1 MGITGI
7 DDEKCI
13 SCGTC
18 LTVCRLFSRS
28 KENEDKIIFSVPQNP
43 LDCNLCGQCIA
54 ACPEDAILYEG
65 IGDAESFKG
74 VDHPEEIAYYDI
86 VYNLMR
92 ANRSIRSYK
101 KDKVPLEL
109 LKKVFAAMQM
119 APTGGN
125 MRLEKFY
132 IVSNR
137 EKLSAFSDAIIE
149 ELLKDP
155 MMGDRYGKLLPLM
168 RKRYK
173 IPVFLDAP
181 HVIFVTSSMRFS
193 SIDNNI
199 GIIITYGRLAAQAL
213 GLGTCCNGLSQAAMR
228 MNPELMKIIGIR
240 GKTKGVFDIGY
251 PNITFHRAPPRSS
264 KTVKGLEP

>member
-18 LTVCRLFSRS
+18 LTVCGLFSKS
-28 KENEDKIIFSVPQNP
+28 KENEDKIIFKVPQNP

-65 IGDAESFKG
+65 IGDAEAFEG
-74 VDHPEEIAYYDI
+74 VDHPEEIADYDT
-86 VYNLMR
+86 VYNIMR
-92 ANRSIRSYK
+92 ANRSVRSYK

-109 LKKVFAAMQM
+109 LKKVFAAMEM

-125 MRLEKFY
+125 MRMEKFT
-132 IVSNR
+132 IVSNQ
-137 EKLSAFSDAIIE
+137 EKLSAFSEAIIE

-155 MMGDRYGKLLPLM
+155 MMGERYGKLLPLM
-168 RKRYK
+168 RKRYR

-181 HVIFVTSSMRFS
+181 HVIFVTSAMRFS
-193 SIDNNI
+193 SMDNNI
-199 GIIITYGRLAAQAL
+199 GIMITYGRLAAQAL
-213 GLGTCCNGLSQAAMR
+213 GLGTCWNGLSQAAMR
-228 MNPELMKIIGIR
+228 MNPELMKMIGIR
-240 GKTKGVFDIGY
+240 GKTTGAFVIGD

-264 KTVKGLEP
+264 KPVKGLED

>member
-7 DDEKCI
+7 EDEKCI
-13 SCGTC
+13 ACGTC
-18 LTVCRLFSRS
+18 LTVCNLFSRS
-28 KENEDKIIFSVPQNP
+28 EEQDKIIFKVPKNP

-54 ACPEDAILYEG
+54 VCPEDAILYDN
-65 IGDAESFKG
+65 IGEAETFKG
-74 VDHPEEIAYYDI
+74 VDHPEEIADYDT
-86 VYNLMR
+86 VYNIMR
-92 ANRSIRSYK
+92 ANRSVRSYK

-109 LKKVFAAMQM
+109 LKKVFSAMQM

-125 MRLEKFY
+125 MRLEKFI
-132 IVSNR
+132 IVSNQ
-137 EKLSAFSDAIIE
+137 EKLSAFSDAVIE

-155 MMGDRYGKLLPLM
+155 MMGERYGKLLPLM

-193 SIDNNI
+193 SMDNNI

-213 GLGTCCNGLSQAAMR
+213 GLGTCWNGLSQAAMR
-228 MNPELMKIIGIR
+228 MNPDLMKMIGIR
-240 GKTKGVFDIGY
+240 GKTTGVFVIGY

-264 KTVKGLEP
+264 KTVKGLED

>member
-1 MGITGI
+1 
-7 DDEKCI
+7 
-13 SCGTC
+13 
-18 LTVCRLFSRS
+18 
-28 KENEDKIIFSVPQNP
+28 
-43 LDCNLCGQCIA
+43 
-54 ACPEDAILYEG
+54 
-65 IGDAESFKG
+65 
-74 VDHPEEIAYYDI
+74 
-86 VYNLMR
+86 MR
-92 ANRSIRSYK
+92 ANRSTRSYK

-125 MRLEKFY
+125 MRLEKFT
-132 IVSNR
+132 IVSNQ

-168 RKRYK
+168 RKIYK

-193 SIDNNI
+193 SMDNNI

-213 GLGTCCNGLSQAAMR
+213 GLGTCWNGLSQAAMR
-228 MNPELMKIIGIR
+228 MNPELMKMIGIR
-240 GKTKGVFDIGY
+240 GKTTGAFVIGY

-264 KTVKGLEP
+264 KPVKGLGK

>member
-7 DDEKCI
+7 DDDKCI
-13 SCGTC
+13 VCGSC
-18 LTVCRLFSRS
+18 LTVCNLFSRS
-28 KENEDKIIFSVPQNP
+28 EENKDKIIFKVPKSP

-54 ACPEDAILYEG
+54 VCPEDAILYED
-65 IGDAESFKG
+65 IGEAETFKG
-74 VDHPEEIAYYDI
+74 VDHPEEIAAYDT
-86 VYNLMR
+86 VYNIMR
-92 ANRSIRSYK
+92 ANRSVRSYK

-109 LKKVFAAMQM
+109 LKKVFKAMEM

-132 IVSNR
+132 LISNQ
-137 EKLSAFSDAIIE
+137 EKLSAFSEAVIE
-149 ELLKDP
+149 EILKDP
-155 MMGDRYGKLLPLM
+155 MMSERYGKVLPLM
-168 RKRYK
+168 RKRWS

-181 HVIFVTSSMRFS
+181 HVIYVTSPMRFS

-213 GLGTCCNGLSQAAMR
+213 GLGTSWNGLSQAAIR
-228 MNPELMKIIGIR
+228 MNPELMKMVGLR
-240 GKTKGVFDIGY
+240 GKTVGAFVIGY

-264 KTVKGLEP
+264 KTVKGLED